1 MKIVYHIP
9 SEWERFQARIGR
21 LSLDDVSNIVASN
34 KTRELYGQTENTIV
48 FTVYS
53 PRMVLTV

>member
-9 SEWERFQARIGR
+9 SEWERFQTRIGR
-21 LSLDDVSNIVASN
+21 LSIDDVSNIVASN
-34 KTRELYGQTENTIV
+34 RTRELYGQTENTIV